1 MMDQH
6 QELLNLIKET
16 DKSAKATLELA
27 HSHTELITDNS
38 EKILN
43 RDFQIEDRCEQ
54 PNYEPYNQSK

>member
-16 DKSAKATLELA
+16 DKSAKATLELV
-27 HSHTELITDNS
+27 HSHTELINDNS
-38 EKILN
+38 EKISN
-43 RDFQIEDRCEQ
+43 QDFQIEDRCEQ